1 MSEKVLNKFY
11 FYATTLLTYSAVV
24 IVLPSDHVIVDVPA
38 FQKAVIQATENAEK
52 GFLVTFGI
60 VLSCPVNGCG

>member
-1 MSEKVLNKFY
+1 MQDNILPLICRTAPLFEKDI
-11 FYATTLLTYSAVV
+11 AV
-24 IVLPSDHVIVDVPA
+24 A
-38 FQKAVIQATENAEK
+38 ENAEK

>member
-1 MSEKVLNKFY
+1 MQDNILPLIGRTAPLFEKD
-11 FYATTLLTYSAVV
+11 
-24 IVLPSDHVIVDVPA
+24 I
-38 FQKAVIQATENAEK
+38 VIQAAENAEK